1 VLTLER
7 VPYEPEWWNSTL
19 HQFPERNVYQT
30 PAWLAFLED
39 TQGGE
44 IVTAALHDGNSIVGY
59 FAGLII
65 CKFGLRL
72 LGSPLP
78 GWTTSYMGFN
88 LHPDA
93 PRSQALEALRHFAFH
108 DLGCVHME
116 VMDRRFGT
124 AQLEVH
130 QFRAHDYNG
139 FELDLRLSEDEL
151 FALLSSSCRSSIR
164 KAAKSGVSVEEVRTE
179 DEDFVQEYW
188 TQMQDVFAK
197 QRLVPTYG
205 LERVRAAIRYL
216 GPTGHLLLLRARD
229 AEGRSIATG
238 IYPAMHERAYVWGG
252 ASLRAFQIL
261 RPNEALV
268 WKVITLL
275 KARQIKFFDL
285 GGGGEYKHKY
295 GGRRISVP
303 WLRSSRYPFLE
314 TLRNTMGTLISV
326 RQRWSG
332 IWSPGYATYNNG
344 GTIAAP
350 SRNMGN

>member
-1 VLTLER
+1 MLKLER

-44 IVTAALHDGNSIVGY
+44 IVSAALHDGNSIVGY

-88 LHPDA
+88 LQPDV
-93 PRSQALEALRHFAFH
+93 PRSQALEALRHFAFR
-108 DLGCVHME
+108 DLGCVYME

-124 AQLEVH
+124 AELELP
-130 QFRAHDYNG
+130 QFRARNYNG

-151 FALLSSSCRSSIR
+151 FALLSSSCRTSIR
-164 KAAKSGVSVEEVRTE
+164 KAAKSGVSVDEARTE
-179 DEDFVQEYW
+179 DEDFLQEYW

-205 LERVRAAIRYL
+205 LERVRAVIRYL

-229 AEGRSIATG
+229 PEGRSIATG
-238 IYPAMHERAYVWGG
+238 IYTAMHERAYIWGG

-285 GGGGEYKHKY
+285 GGGGEYKQKY

-332 IWSPGYATYNNG
+332 ILSQ
-344 GTIAAP
+344 GTQHTTTEA
-350 SRNMGN
+350 R